1 MSLKKNTLSERLK
14 TLRTRHTMSQQK
26 LAENLNLSRE
36 LLSNYE
42 QGRRE
47 PDYNTLILISNFF
60 DVSIDYMLGVTEV
73 EKRLLHKS
81 VSDKY
86 NCLMTDISGLSK
98 ESISELETYINL
110 LKMRDEQAIKNKE
123 KAKSS

>member
-1 MSLKKNTLSERLK
+1 MNLKKNILSERLK
-14 TLRTRHTMSQQK
+14 ALRTRHNMSQQK

-60 DVSIDYMLGVTEV
+60 DVSVDYILGVTEV
-73 EKRLLHKS
+73 EKRLLHES

-86 NCLMTDISGLSK
+86 NHLMTDISGLSK
-98 ESISELETYINL
+98 ESLAELEKYIDL
-110 LKMRDEQAIKNKE
+110 LKMRDEQTPKNKA

>member
-1 MSLKKNTLSERLK
+1 MNLKKNTLSERLK
-14 TLRTRHTMSQQK
+14 ALRTRHDMSQQK
-26 LAENLNLSRE
+26 LAESLNLSRE

-60 DVSIDYMLGVTEV
+60 DVSVDYMLGVTKI
-73 EKRLLHKS
+73 EKRLLHES

-98 ESISELETYINL
+98 ESLTELEKYINL
-110 LKMRDEQAIKNKE
+110 LKMRDEQTAKNKE